1 MDSPKLHTV
10 LFNFHDVILLMTA
23 MQCLFCFLLLSVT
36 AYRKNMSTLFLA
48 LFLFAHA
55 LIPINE
61 LMMWG
66 ADFKFIARERATSF
80 YFVPAIAYYLDGAL
94 LFLCFK
100 SLVFR
105 DFSLSKF
112 DLLHLMPLLIYAIFI
127 WTTFYSQPQAQR
139 LEMIN
144 SETFVYSAS
153 FVSMEFFSKWVRV
166 FYGIG
171 CYVLISRYSNL
182 LQNTNSNMEKVHIS
196 WLRALVI
203 GFLMVMVSET
213 LLIGAKITNVFA
225 DFNFA
230 QAQLSNIG
238 LTGYYITFALVNL
251 LVFTAVRYFGAFEQV
266 NEAIINKK
274 ANVEKFLQPE
284 MAAQVDEGIRRE
296 KIYMEPDITLDTLA
310 ESLNIKPRDLSMLI
324 NRHFGINYY
333 EFINRYRIEEA
344 KRMLSCADY
353 KNSTITDIYLKVGF
367 NSKSVFYTFFNKF
380 EGTTPTQY
388 RQSAGSETDS
398 TEDQELSTK

>member
-1 MDSPKLHTV
+1 MATLGFDTV

-23 MQCLFCFLLLSVT
+23 MQCLFCFLLLSIT
-36 AYRKNMSTLFLA
+36 NYRYTKSTLFLA

-66 ADFKFIARERATSF
+66 ADFKLIAREISPNL
-80 YFVPAIAYYLDGAL
+80 YFVPAIAYYVDGAL

-100 SLVFR
+100 SLVFK

-112 DLLHLMPLLIYAIFI
+112 DLLHLIPLLVYAAFI
-127 WTTFYSQPQAQR
+127 WTAFYSQPQEQR

-144 SETFVYSAS
+144 SETFVYSANY
-153 FVSMEFFSKWVRV
+153 VYMEFFSKWVRV
-166 FYGIG
+166 FYAIG

-182 LQNTNSNMEKVHIS
+182 LQNTNSNMEMVHIS

-213 LLIGAKITNVFA
+213 LLISAKITNVFTY
-225 DFNFA
+225 FSFA

-238 LTGYYITFALVNL
+238 LTGYYTSFVLVNL

-266 NEAIINKK
+266 NEPIVDKK
-274 ANVEKFLQPE
+274 PNEENRLQPE
-284 MAAQVDEGIRRE
+284 MAAQVDQGIRRD
-296 KIYMEPDITLDTLA
+296 KIYMEPDITLDSLA
-310 ESLNIKPRDLSMLI
+310 ESLNIMPRDLSTLI

-344 KRMLSCADY
+344 KRMLTSDEH
-353 KNSTITDIYLKVGF
+353 KNTTITDIYLQVGF
-367 NSKSVFYTFFNKF
+367 NSKSVFYTFFKKI
-380 EGTTPTQY
+380 EGITPTQC
-388 RQSAGSETDS
+388 RQNANQTSDGTD
-398 TEDQELSTK
+398 QP

>member
-1 MDSPKLHTV
+1 MATLGFDTV

-23 MQCLFCFLLLSVT
+23 MQCLFCFLLLSIT
-36 AYRKNMSTLFLA
+36 NYRYTKSTLFLA

-55 LIPINE
+55 LIPVNE
-61 LMMWG
+61 LMLWG
-66 ADFKFIARERATSF
+66 ADFKLIARDIFPSL
-80 YFVPAIAYYLDGAL
+80 YFVPAIAYYVDGAL

-100 SLVFR
+100 SLVFK

-112 DLLHLMPLLIYAIFI
+112 DLLHLIPLLVYAVFI
-127 WTTFYSQPQAQR
+127 WTAFYSQPQEQR

-144 SETFVYSAS
+144 SEDFVYSAS
-153 FVSMEFFSKWVRV
+153 YVYMEFFNKWVRV
-166 FYGIG
+166 FYAIG

-213 LLIGAKITNVFA
+213 LLVSAKITNVVNYFS
-225 DFNFA
+225 FA

-238 LTGYYITFALVNL
+238 LTGYYTTFALVNL

-266 NEAIINKK
+266 SEPIVSQK
-274 ANVEKFLQPE
+274 ASEEKVLQPE
-284 MAAQVDEGIRRE
+284 MAAQVDQGIRRD
-296 KIYMEPDITLDTLA
+296 KIYMEPDITLDSLA
-310 ESLNIKPRDLSMLI
+310 ESLNIMPRDLSTLI

-344 KRMLSCADY
+344 KRMLTSDEY
-353 KNSTITDIYLKVGF
+353 KNTTITDIYLEVGF
-367 NSKSVFYTFFNKF
+367 NSKSVFYTFFKKI
-380 EGTTPTQY
+380 EGITPTQC
-388 RQSAGSETDS
+388 RQNANQTSDGTD
-398 TEDQELSTK
+398 QP